1 MKKQNSVKLKKS
13 QAALP
18 EEKPAKKQKI
28 KLPTQEAQ
36 EEAGKSEDSEDS
48 EQDNEDSLCEQP
60 EEDAKQEYDD
70 EEASDYEE
78 PDDDEADEQNESDEQ
93 DEVEE
98 KEQDKQSDYFWMKAL
113 ITMIVVIWIALF
125 AGSWAGNYMLDSK
138 LFSKKQAADDPNKPK
153 VWKTIISDDNTKTA
167 VPADNT
173 DELKIDD
180 YKNSDEPIPGI
191 DDQALKTLQAKDI
204 MLQEP
209 VPETKTSETE
219 PVQQEQPK
227 ASETQPTQQEEQR
240 EQASVPQIAHPPIEG
255 QEQQPAYQEQ
265 QPTYQEPANTGA
277 SHDSGA
283 HEKTNQPQQPAAIN
297 GTSLLP
303 PAGSYNIQIGSF
315 EKEENA
321 GRIADE
327 LKSKGHETVV
337 ERVRQGGE
345 DVFKVKII
353 EKDSHASAEKKAA
366 DLKNEGYDAY
376 VVPR

>member
-28 KLPTQEAQ
+28 KHPTQEAQ
-36 EEAGKSEDSEDS
+36 EEAEDSEDGEDS
-48 EQDNEDSLCEQP
+48 EKDNEDSLCEQP
-60 EEDAKQEYDD
+60 EEEAKQEYEDD
-70 EEASDYEE
+70 EEASDDEE
-78 PDDDEADEQNESDEQ
+78 SDDDESDEQ
-93 DEVEE
+93 DEAEE
-98 KEQDKQSDYFWMKAL
+98 KEQEKQSDYFWMKAL

-125 AGSWAGNYMLDSK
+125 AGSWAGNYLLDSK
-138 LFSKKQAADDPNKPK
+138 LFTKKQAADDPNKPK

-219 PVQQEQPK
+219 PVRQEQPK
-227 ASETQPTQQEEQR
+227 ATEPQTTQQEEQR

-255 QEQQPAYQEQ
+255 QEQQPAYQE
-265 QPTYQEPANTGA
+265 PSNAGS
-277 SHDSGA
+277 SHDSEV
-283 HEKTNQPQQPAAIN
+283 HEKSNQPQQPAAIN

-303 PAGSYNIQIGSF
+303 PEGSYNIQIGSF